1 MKKGIRHII
10 PIIGILIMIIIFISQ
25 FQNSNKTIEEMN
37 KINDITKERG
47 KSRDKLKLKSTS
59 KSTTDI
65 SFMPK
70 MPSEEARAELGK
82 SSWRLLHTMLS
93 RFPDNPTLE
102 QEEDLR
108 EFIRLFSILYPCGEC
123 GEHFREMLKKYPIQT
138 SNRKSASMWGCSVH
152 NIVNKRLSKEIYDC
166 STILEDYDCGCG
178 GEEDEEEEEVVD
190 SNSNT
195 SSNTNEALRNLEIEL
210 GNKMGG

>member
-37 KINDITKERG
+37 KINDITKEKG
-47 KSRDKLKLKSTS
+47 KSRDKLK
-59 KSTTDI
+59 STTNI

-102 QEEDLR
+102 QEENLR

-152 NIVNKRLSKEIYDC
+152 NIVNKRLGKEIYDC

-178 GEEDEEEEEVVD
+178 GDEDDED
-190 SNSNT
+190 TLDNTNSNT
-195 SSNTNEALRNLEIEL
+195 INEALRNLEIEL

>member
-37 KINDITKERG
+37 KINDITKEKG
-47 KSRDKLKLKSTS
+47 KLKS
-59 KSTTDI
+59 KSTLDI

-152 NIVNKRLSKEIYDC
+152 NIVNKRLGKEIYDC

-178 GEEDEEEEEVVD
+178 GEEDDED
-190 SNSNT
+190 TLDNTNSNSNT
-195 SSNTNEALRNLEIEL
+195 KTNEALRNLELEL